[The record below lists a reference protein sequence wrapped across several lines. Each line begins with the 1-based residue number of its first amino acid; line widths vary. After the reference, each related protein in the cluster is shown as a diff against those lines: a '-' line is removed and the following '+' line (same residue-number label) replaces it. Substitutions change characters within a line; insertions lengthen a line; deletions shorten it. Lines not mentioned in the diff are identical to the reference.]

1 MTSVQTKNY
10 NENLE
15 SMIEKAKN
23 GDLSAQNYI
32 VEENIGLV
40 RSVVKRFVG
49 RGHETED
56 LFQIGC
62 IGLIKAIRKFDMTFN
77 VKFSTYAVPMIMG
90 EIKRFIRD
98 DGIIKV
104 SRSLKELA
112 IKAMNMQEIMKKENC
127 EPSIAELA
135 KRLNVSPEELAVAL
149 DAGIKPESLYAPV
162 SDEKEGKLLIDKIE
176 SRIDY
181 ENDIV
186 NKMLVRDM
194 LKDFDER
201 EQKIIVLRYFK
212 RKTQNSIAEML
223 GISQVQVSR
232 IEKRVLGR
240 MREALSAD
248 MYLPNGNEK

>member
-1 MTSVQTKNY
+1 MQTKNY

-23 GDLSAQNYI
+23 GDLSAQNFI

-40 RSVVKRFVG
+40 RSVVKRFMG
-49 RGHETED
+49 RGHEAED

-62 IGLIKAIRKFDMTFN
+62 IGLIKAIRKFDVGFN

-112 IKAMNMQEIMKKENC
+112 IKAMSIQEKMEKENC
-127 EPSIAELA
+127 ELSVSELA
-135 KRLNVSPEELAVAL
+135 EKLDVSPEELAVAL
-149 DAGIKPESLYAPV
+149 DAGIKPESLYSPAG
-162 SDEKEGKLLIDKIE
+162 DDKDGKRLIDKIE
-176 SRIDY
+176 SGIDH
-181 ENDIV
+181 ETEII
-186 NKMLVRDM
+186 NKLLIQDM
-194 LKDFDER
+194 LNDFDER
-201 EQKIIVLRYFK
+201 ERKIIILRYYK
-212 RKTQNSIAEML
+212 QQTQSKIAETL

-232 IEKRVLGR
+232 LEKKVIES
-240 MREALSAD
+240 MREKV
-248 MYLPNGNEK
+248 MNGTNLKRK

>member
-1 MTSVQTKNY
+1 MQAKSY

-23 GDLSAQNYI
+23 GDLSAQNFI

-62 IGLIKAIRKFDMTFN
+62 IGLIKAIRKFDVGFN

-112 IKAMNMQEIMKKENC
+112 IKAMSIQEKMKKENQ
-127 EPSIAELA
+127 ELSVADIAKILE
-135 KRLNVSPEELAVAL
+135 VSPEELAVAL
-149 DAGIKPESLYAPV
+149 DAGIKPESLYSPAG
-162 SDEKEGKLLIDKIE
+162 DDKEGKQLIDKIE
-176 SRIDY
+176 SGVDHETEI
-181 ENDIV
+181 I
-186 NKMLVRDM
+186 NKLLVKNI
-194 LKDFDER
+194 LEEFDER
-201 EQKIIVLRYFK
+201 ERKIIVLRYYK
-212 RKTQNSIAEML
+212 QQTQSKIAEML

-232 IEKRVLGR
+232 LEKKILGAMREKVLGKER
-240 MREALSAD
+240 
-248 MYLPNGNEK
+248 NQNQHK